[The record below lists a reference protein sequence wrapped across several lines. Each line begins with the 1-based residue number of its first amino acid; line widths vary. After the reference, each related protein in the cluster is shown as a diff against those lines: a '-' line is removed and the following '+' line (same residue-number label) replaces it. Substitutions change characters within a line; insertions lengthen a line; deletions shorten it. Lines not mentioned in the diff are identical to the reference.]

1 MKHSCMNKNI
11 ISKSKDKWQTGR
23 ELLLC
28 TSQIKTQNPNRWRMF
43 KNGGEMTKNST
54 ENGPNT
60 DKLQEI
66 HIKMVL
72 RHEKI
77 FNFTQNK
84 KKI

>member
-1 MKHSCMNKNI
+1 
-11 ISKSKDKWQTGR
+11 
-23 ELLLC
+23 
-28 TSQIKTQNPNRWRMF
+28 MF
-43 KNGGEMTKNST
+43 KNRGEKTRNST

-66 HIKMVL
+66 HIKMVP

-84 KKI
+84 KKNTD